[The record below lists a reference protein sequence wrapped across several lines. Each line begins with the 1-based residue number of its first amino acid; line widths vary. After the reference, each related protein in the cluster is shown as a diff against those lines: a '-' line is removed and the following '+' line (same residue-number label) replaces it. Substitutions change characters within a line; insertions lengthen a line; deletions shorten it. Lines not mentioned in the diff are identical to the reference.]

1 MYIAV
6 GKIVGTHSSKGFFK
20 VIPYS
25 GNLNRFLK
33 LKTIYI
39 EIDEE
44 TTGFI
49 IEEIRLSKDSA
60 LIKLKGLE
68 NPEDVKQFVKKDLL
82 VPFDQKIDLPKST
95 YFIHDLVGLK
105 VFDIDNNYLGILNDV
120 LRMGGNDIYQV
131 FHEEKEILIP
141 AVSEFIKE
149 ISLKD
154 NKMKVQLIDG
164 MLN

>member
-25 GNLNRFLK
+25 GNPNRFLK

-44 TTGFI
+44 ATGFI
-49 IEEIRLSKDSA
+49 IEEIRLSKDIA

-68 NPEDVKQFVKKDLL
+68 NPENVKQFWYFMEVEQCINRKQFLRQL
-82 VPFDQKIDLPKST
+82 RRHTNEST
-95 YFIHDLVGLK
+95 
-105 VFDIDNNYLGILNDV
+105 
-120 LRMGGNDIYQV
+120 
-131 FHEEKEILIP
+131 
-141 AVSEFIKE
+141 
-149 ISLKD
+149 
-154 NKMKVQLIDG
+154 
-164 MLN
+164 